1 MIRSIYRIS
10 LLLII
15 CMGMISCTSNIH
27 KTSSFKDIFDHYRSQ
42 SGIVAFSV
50 PPALFS
56 LLLDQ
61 TDDNDL
67 SDFSDLL
74 KDLSA
79 FRMMVLEN
87 ENQFESRR
95 DELFDVVNQFTIRN
109 EFNDF
114 FTMRGGEDDLIIKVR
129 DNDNIIREAIILI
142 GAEDSFTVVNLKGE
156 IRPEYFTRLA
166 ESGVLEQFT
175 DFQPW

>member
-1 MIRSIYRIS
+1 MARSICKIS
-10 LLLII
+10 LLII
-15 CMGMISCTSNIH
+15 WGMGLISCTSNIH

-61 TDDNDL
+61 ADDSDLNDL
-67 SDFSDLL
+67 SSLL

-79 FRMMVLEN
+79 FRMIILEN
-87 ENQFESRR
+87 EQQFESRK
-95 DELFDVVNQFTIRN
+95 DEMFDVVNQFTDRN

-114 FTMRGGEDDLIIKVR
+114 FAMRGGQDDLIIKVR
-129 DNDNIIREAIILI
+129 DNNDNPI
-142 GAEDSFTVVNLKGE
+142 
-156 IRPEYFTRLA
+156 
-166 ESGVLEQFT
+166 SGSQAMT
-175 DFQPW
+175 AS